1 MTQLPT
7 STAVVNSSSD
17 PQRMANGRW
26 TIVGL
31 LMAQAAL
38 LHFNRGALPAAG
50 TEHLIPEG
58 LISEAQMGTIYSA
71 LLIVYTFCMI
81 PGGWCID
88 RFGPRLALLGMGF
101 GCAAIIPLTGATALL
116 PASFLFL
123 ALCLV
128 RGLLGMFCAPM
139 HPGAARSIS
148 FCMPPQERGLA
159 NGLVTCAAVLGAAS
173 TPILFGHL
181 MDWLNW
187 PTAFVVAGL
196 LTALVTQAWRAG
208 SRGHPVRTPA
218 VATPDCD
225 ADLADGFAS
234 VREATAARSTR
245 ANDSRHLLISLGFLT
260 VAYAAYSYCQYL
272 FFAWSQYYFDKVLEL
287 GTGIGRRNST
297 ITLLGMAVGM
307 VAGGWLADLV
317 PRRVGRFPGMSLVPL
332 AGMVASG
339 VFLLLGVSVKAPN
352 AVLACFTLSMAA
364 LATCESPF
372 WVNGVAL
379 GRRRGGL
386 SGAILNTV
394 GNAGGLVA
402 PIVTPLFSDHIGWR
416 GSLAV
421 AGVICLMGAPLWL
434 MVDPGDD
441 DPGRGR
447 GESVDGLN
455 P

>member
-1 MTQLPT
+1 MTTLP
-7 STAVVNSSSD
+7 SFPDVESAYDDVRND
-17 PQRMANGRW
+17 KLRRW
-26 TIVGL
+26 WIVGL

-58 LISEAQMGTIYSA
+58 LITETQMGSVYSA
-71 LLIVYTFCMI
+71 LLIVYTLCMI

-88 RFGPRLALLGMGF
+88 RFGPRRALLGMGF

-116 PASFLFL
+116 PATALFL
-123 ALCLV
+123 ALCAV

-148 FCMPPQERGLA
+148 LCMPHRERGLA

-173 TPILFGHL
+173 TPILFGFL
-181 MDWLNW
+181 MDRLTW
-187 PTAFVVAGL
+187 PIAFVVAGL
-196 LTALVTQAWRAG
+196 LTAMVTLAWLQG
-208 SRGHPVRTPA
+208 SRGHPTLPQRTTTKVHRGPIEGVPQASGMAATGLVPPSGLSPA
-218 VATPDCD
+218 
-225 ADLADGFAS
+225 
-234 VREATAARSTR
+234 
-245 ANDSRHLLISLGFLT
+245 LISLGFLT

-272 FFAWSQYYFDKVLEL
+272 FFAWSQYYFDKVLDL
-287 GTGIGRRNST
+287 GTEIGRRNST
-297 ITLLGMAVGM
+297 ITLLGMAAGM

-339 VFLLLGVSVKAPN
+339 LFLLLGVSVEQPN
-352 AVLACFTLSMAA
+352 VVLVCFTLSMAS
-364 LATCESPF
+364 LAICESPF

-421 AGVICLMGAPLWL
+421 AGLICLLGAPLWL
-434 MVDPGDD
+434 MVDPGEDAAD
-441 DPGRGR
+441 RREELP
-447 GESVDGLN
+447 DGLT